1 MTTPAGHRALPH
13 TADIR
18 IEAWAPTR
26 EACVGQAVAG
36 LAEAFVSVPD
46 GVRVA
51 PVTADLAADTDEDA
65 LVAVLDEVI
74 YLMETSDAIAVSADV
89 TAAPGG
95 VRVRFGTVPLAD
107 VELVGAVPKAVTLH
121 GLRFT
126 EEPGRW
132 TCSVV
137 VDV

>member
-1 MTTPAGHRALPH
+1 MSMSVGHRALPH

-26 EACVGQAVAG
+26 EACIGEAVAG
-36 LAEAFVSVPD
+36 LAEAFVSVPE
-46 GVRVA
+46 GVPVSSSVA
-51 PVTADLAADTDEDA
+51 EVAADTDEDA

-74 YLMETSDAIAVSADV
+74 YLMDTADAVAVRADV

-95 VRVRFGTVPLAD
+95 VRVTFGTVPLD
-107 VELVGAVPKAVTLH
+107 RVELTGAVPKAVTLH
-121 GLRFT
+121 GLRLT
-126 EEPGRW
+126 AESGGW